1 MCRAMANASLA
12 TEFVALTELI
22 VIQGGSAG
30 HKTAV
35 VASLAM
41 LFVVL
46 DACPRARPAAIQMET
61 IAMPEISAL

>member
-1 MCRAMANASLA
+1 MANASQVM
-12 TEFVALTELI
+12 EFVARTEII

-30 HKTAV
+30 HKIAV

-46 DACPRARPAAIQMET
+46 DACPRARPAAIRMET
-61 IAMPEISAL
+61 IAMPETSAL

>member
-1 MCRAMANASLA
+1 MANVSQVM
-12 TEFVALTELI
+12 EFVARTEII

-30 HKTAV
+30 HKIAV

-41 LFVVL
+41 LIAVL

-61 IAMPEISAL
+61 IAMPETRAL

>member
-1 MCRAMANASLA
+1 MANASQVM
-12 TEFVALTELI
+12 EFVALTEII

-30 HKTAV
+30 HKTAA

-46 DACPRARPAAIQMET
+46 DACPRARPAAIHMET
-61 IAMPEISAL
+61 IAMPEISAF

>member
-1 MCRAMANASLA
+1 MSSINQLRAMANASQLM
-12 TEFVALTELI
+12 EFVARTEII

-30 HKTAV
+30 HKIAV

-46 DACPRARPAAIQMET
+46 DACPGLGLLRFIWK
-61 IAMPEISAL
+61 LL

>member
-1 MCRAMANASLA
+1 MANASQVM
-12 TEFVALTELI
+12 EFVAPTEII

-46 DACPRARPAAIQMET
+46 DACPRARPAAIHMET
-61 IAMPEISAL
+61 IAMPETGAL